1 MGFYMDM
8 ILNNEEVR
16 VLGCL
21 MEKKMATPEYYP
33 LTLNALVNACNQKS
47 NRDPLVAYDEE
58 TVLQAIDGLKKKQLA
73 LECNVS
79 RAQRYEERFDRD
91 RNFNSQEAA
100 VMCILMLRGPQTA
113 GEIRGRT
120 ERLCS
125 FGSINEVTDTMENLT
140 SLGLAVRMPR
150 QAGQKEARYSH
161 LMCGQPE
168 EADHPVPVSQAPSP
182 QDAVAGT
189 ARIELL
195 EGKVAALSLELDDL
209 KRTFQDFR
217 RQFE

>member
-1 MGFYMDM
+1 MDSV
-8 ILNNEEVR
+8 LSHEEVR

-47 NRDPLVAYDEE
+47 NRDPLVVYDEE
-58 TVLQAIDGLKKKQLA
+58 TVLQAIAGLKKKQMA
-73 LECNVS
+73 LESNVS
-79 RAQRYEERFDRD
+79 RVTKYEERFDRD

-125 FGSINEVTDTMENLT
+125 FGGLNEVTDTLESL
-140 SLGLAVRMPR
+140 SALGLVVRMSR
-150 QAGQKEARYSH
+150 QPGQKEARYSH
-161 LMCGQPE
+161 LMCGQPDE
-168 EADHPVPVSQAPSP
+168 TNYAVPVSQAHST
-182 QDAVAGT
+182 QDAATET
-189 ARIELL
+189 ARIEVL
-195 EGKVAALSLELDDL
+195 EGKVEALSLELDAL
-209 KRTFQDFR
+209 KRIFQDFR

>member
-1 MGFYMDM
+1 MDSV
-8 ILNNEEVR
+8 LNNEEVR

-47 NRDPLVAYDEE
+47 NRDPLVSYDEE

-73 LECNVS
+73 LESNLS
-79 RAQRYEERFDRD
+79 RATKYEERFDRD

-100 VMCILMLRGPQTA
+100 VMCVLMLRGPQTI

-120 ERLCS
+120 DRLCS
-125 FGSINEVTDTMENLT
+125 FGSLNEVNDTLESL
-140 SLGLAVRMPR
+140 SALGLVIRMSR
-150 QAGQKEARYSH
+150 QPGQKEARYSH
-161 LMCGQPE
+161 LMSGQPD
-168 EADHPVPVSQAPSP
+168 EANYAVPVSQTSSP
-182 QDAVAGT
+182 QDAVAEA
-189 ARIELL
+189 ARIDDL
-195 EGKVAALSLELDDL
+195 EQKVAALSLEVDEL
-209 KRTFQDFR
+209 KRIFQDFK

>member
-1 MGFYMDM
+1 MDSV
-8 ILNNEEVR
+8 LSNEEVR

-47 NRDPLVAYDEE
+47 NRDPIVAYDEE
-58 TVLQAIDGLKKKQLA
+58 TVLQAINGLKKKQLA
-73 LECNVS
+73 LESNVG
-79 RAQRYEERFDRD
+79 RATRYEERFDRE

-100 VMCILMLRGPQTA
+100 VMCILMLRGPQTV

-125 FGSINEVTDTMENLT
+125 FGSLNEVIDTLETLSAL
-140 SLGLAVRMPR
+140 SLVVRMSR
-150 QAGQKEARYSH
+150 QPGQKDARYRH
-161 LMCGQPE
+161 LMCGQEE
-168 EADHPVPVSQAPSP
+168 EANYTVPVSKAPST
-182 QDAVAGT
+182 QDAVAET
-189 ARIELL
+189 ARIEVL
-195 EGKVAALSLELDDL
+195 EGKVEALSLELDDL

>member
-1 MGFYMDM
+1 VDSV
-8 ILNNEEVR
+8 LSNEEVR

-58 TVLQAIDGLKKKQLA
+58 TVLQAMDALKKKQLA
-73 LECNVS
+73 LESNVS
-79 RAQRYEERFDRD
+79 RVPRYEERFDRD
-91 RNFNSQEAA
+91 RNFNSKEAA
-100 VMCILMLRGPQTA
+100 VMCILMLRGPQTI

-125 FGSINEVTDTMENLT
+125 FGSLSEVTDTLE
-140 SLGLAVRMPR
+140 SLGALGLVVRMPR
-150 QAGQKEARYSH
+150 QPGQKEARYSH
-161 LMCGQPE
+161 LMSGQPE
-168 EADHPVPVSQAPSP
+168 EGHYAVPVSQAHST
-182 QDAVAGT
+182 QDTAAEA
-189 ARIELL
+189 ARIEVL

-209 KRTFQDFR
+209 KRTVQDFR

>member
-1 MGFYMDM
+1 MDS
-8 ILNNEEVR
+8 ILSNEEVR

-47 NRDPLVAYDEE
+47 NRDPIVAYDEE
-58 TVLQAIDGLKKKQLA
+58 TVLQVIDSLKKKQLV
-73 LECNVS
+73 LESNVS
-79 RAQRYEERFDRD
+79 RVPKYEERFDRD

-100 VMCILMLRGPQTA
+100 VMCVLMLRGRQTV

-125 FGSINEVTDTMENLT
+125 FGGLNEVTDTLENL
-140 SLGLAVRMPR
+140 SALGLVVRMSR
-150 QAGQKEARYSH
+150 QMGQKEARYSH
-161 LMCGQPE
+161 LMCGQPDE
-168 EADHPVPVSQAPSP
+168 INYAVPVSQAHST
-182 QDAVAGT
+182 QDAAVET
-189 ARIELL
+189 ARIEVL
-195 EGKVAALSLELDDL
+195 EGKVEALSLELDAL

>member
-1 MGFYMDM
+1 MDS
-8 ILNNEEVR
+8 ILTNEEVR

-47 NRDPLVAYDEE
+47 NRDPLTAYDEG
-58 TVLQAIDGLKKKQLA
+58 TVLQAIAGLKKKQLV
-73 LECNVS
+73 LESNVS
-79 RAQRYEERFDRD
+79 RATKYEERFDKD

-100 VMCILMLRGPQTA
+100 VMCALMLRGPQTI

-125 FGSINEVTDTMENLT
+125 FESLNEVTDTLENLST
-140 SLGLAVRMPR
+140 LGLAVRISR

-161 LMCGQPE
+161 LMCGTPV
-168 EADHPVPVSQAPSP
+168 EASYAVPASQAPSS
-182 QDAVAGT
+182 QDAVSQAE
-189 ARIELL
+189 RIDAL
-195 EGKVAALSLELDDL
+195 EKKVSALSIELDDL

>member
-1 MGFYMDM
+1 MDSV
-8 ILNNEEVR
+8 LNNEEVR

-47 NRDPLVAYDEE
+47 NRDPLVSYDEE

-73 LECNVS
+73 LESNLS
-79 RAQRYEERFDRD
+79 RATKYEERFDRD

-100 VMCILMLRGPQTA
+100 VMCVLMLRGPQTI

-120 ERLCS
+120 DRLCS
-125 FGSINEVTDTMENLT
+125 FDSLNEVTDTLESL
-140 SLGLAVRMPR
+140 SALGLVVRMSR
-150 QAGQKEARYSH
+150 QPGQKEARYSH
-161 LMCGQPE
+161 LMSGQPD
-168 EADHPVPVSQAPSP
+168 EANYTVPVSQLPSP
-182 QDAVAGT
+182 QDAVAE
-189 ARIELL
+189 ASRIEAL
-195 EGKVAALSLELDDL
+195 EEKVAALSLEVDEL
-209 KRTFQDFR
+209 KRIFQDFK

>member
-1 MGFYMDM
+1 MDS
-8 ILNNEEVR
+8 LLSNEEVR

-33 LTLNALVNACNQKS
+33 LTLNALLNACNQKS
-47 NRDPLVAYDEE
+47 NRDPLVVYDEG
-58 TVLQAIDGLKKKQLA
+58 TVLQALDGLKKKQLA
-73 LECNVS
+73 LESNVS
-79 RAQRYEERFDRD
+79 RVSKYEERFDRD
-91 RNFNSQEAA
+91 RNFNIHEAG
-100 VMCILMLRGPQTA
+100 VMCILMLRGPQTV

-125 FGSINEVTDTMENLT
+125 FESLNEVTDTLE
-140 SLGLAVRMPR
+140 SLGALGLTVRMPR
-150 QAGQKEARYSH
+150 QLGQKEARYSH

-168 EADHPVPVSQAPSP
+168 DTHHGVPVTQAPSTP
-182 QDAVAGT
+182 DAAAEPG
-189 ARIELL
+189 RIEVL

-209 KRTFQDFR
+209 KRTFLNFR

>member
-1 MGFYMDM
+1 MDSV
-8 ILNNEEVR
+8 LSNEEVR

-21 MEKKMATPEYYP
+21 MEKRMATPEYYP

-58 TVLQAIDGLKKKQLA
+58 TVLQALDGLRKKQLA

-79 RAQRYEERFDRD
+79 RATKYEERFDRD

-100 VMCILMLRGPQTA
+100 VMCVLMLRGPQTV
-113 GEIRGRT
+113 GEIRMRT
-120 ERLCS
+120 ERLCKFNS
-125 FGSINEVTDTMENLT
+125 LNEVADILETL
-140 SLGLAVRMPR
+140 SALGLAVRMSRLP
-150 QAGQKEARYSH
+150 GQKEARYCH

-168 EADHPVPVSQAPSP
+168 ETDHAVPVSQARPTR
-182 QDAVAGT
+182 DAEAET
-189 ARIELL
+189 ARIEAL
-195 EGKVAALSLELDDL
+195 EGKIAALSLELDDL
-209 KRTFQDFR
+209 KRTFQEFR